1 MAHRRLLRQVRN
13 DYDLYLLMIPGLA
26 AMIIFRYAP
35 MYGASIAFKDYRIL
49 DGIRGSEWVGLEHFA
64 RLFASPKF
72 WSVLRNTLLINL
84 YNFVFQW
91 PLPIVLAI
99 LISEVKNVRF
109 KRVTQTITYMP
120 YFLSWVVISALF
132 INLLSPTTGIVNR
145 VVMWFGGESV
155 LFLAEERW
163 FRPVLVITNA
173 WKVTG
178 WSTIVYLAA
187 LQAVDPELYEA
198 ATMDG
203 ASRLRKIWHIS
214 LPGIR
219 STIVFIIML
228 RLGAAMNSNVEQI
241 LMLYNP
247 LVYEVG
253 DVLSTYVYRIGLGR
267 MEYSYT
273 TAVGLFQSLVGF
285 TLITVANE
293 VSKRLGERTLW

>member
-1 MAHRRLLRQVRN
+1 MIRRPLLRRIRA
-13 DYDLYLLMIPGLA
+13 DYDLYLLMIPGIA
-26 AMIIFRYAP
+26 AVLVFRYAP

-49 DGIRGSEWVGLEHFA
+49 EGIAGSPWVGIEHFA
-64 RLFASPKF
+64 RLFASEKF

-91 PLPIVLAI
+91 PLPIALAI
-99 LISEVKNVRF
+99 LISEVRSVPF

-120 YFLSWVVISALF
+120 HFLSWVVIGALF
-132 INLLSPTTGIVNR
+132 IDLLSPQTGIINKLVTAL
-145 VVMWFGGESV
+145 GGEPI
-155 LFLAEERW
+155 LFLASERW
-163 FRPVLVITNA
+163 FRPVLVISNA

-187 LQAVDPELYEA
+187 LQSIDPELYEA
-198 ATMDG
+198 ATIDG
-203 ASRLRKIWHIS
+203 ASRLRKILHIS
-214 LPGIR
+214 LPGIL

-253 DVLSTYVYRIGLGR
+253 DVLSTYVYRVGLGR

-273 TAVGLFQSLVGF
+273 TAVGLFQSVVGF
-285 TLITVANE
+285 TLIMVANAI
-293 VSKRLGERTLW
+293 SKRLGERPLW